1 MVHVRRQVRI
11 VGTSMT
17 FAPPKGGKE
26 RDVPLPDSV
35 ALRLAAHIA
44 ACPPVPVS
52 LPWKTPGG
60 KPVTAR
66 LLVTTPQ
73 GRAVHRSNFNV
84 SRWQPALKAA
94 GIPAG
99 RANGQHALRHYYASV
114 LLARGVDI
122 RALSEYLGHHDPG
135 FTLRT
140 YVHLMPDA
148 DGRARQAVDGDF
160 AQWESEM
167 SHGPET
173 AQGVHD
179 DRSSR
184 SDAIP

>member
-1 MVHVRRQVRI
+1 MHPRFLNRPDRDRVACPDQGAGL
-11 VGTSMT
+11 VG
-17 FAPPKGGKE
+17 GQ
-26 RDVPLPDSV
+26 PDLI
-35 ALRLAAHIA
+35 ARLAAA
-44 ACPPVPVS
+44 YPPVPVE
-52 LPWKTPGG
+52 LPWKTPEGR
-60 KPVTAR
+60 PATAR

-73 GRAVHRSNFNV
+73 GRAVHRSAFNV

-99 RANGQHALRHYYASV
+99 RENGQHALRHYDASA

-148 DGRARQAVDGDF
+148 DDRARQAVDAAF
-160 AQWESEM
+160 AS
-167 SHGPET
+167 SDGPAT
-173 AQGVHD
+173 AQGGHD

-184 SDAIP
+184 SDAIL